1 MIGSPVLR
9 ALEWR
14 SQPTPV
20 PPGAGVVSVP
30 GERLRP
36 FVEAGPS
43 RSRNLS
49 SNLGT
54 SLAYMSTLGNFR
66 AQFDTQRRPANIFGW
81 CGVVYFWD
89 ACFKNGCTEQKPRQS
104 GGAKSRGRI
113 VPAVLRRRAAACLG
127 AARLIELRC
136 IPIAVRKVIL
146 RKSDLVGW
154 ITLVRFTF
162 D

>member
-1 MIGSPVLR
+1 MAAHSGAPWGWGRFCAWR
-9 ALEWR
+9 AAVPLVASSRLEWGFR
-14 SQPTPV
+14 AHSE
-20 PPGAGVVSVP
+20 G
-30 GERLRP
+30 RP
-36 FVEAGPS
+36 KPLTY
-43 RSRNLS
+43 LS

-54 SLAYMSTLGNFR
+54 SLAYTSTLGNFR

-81 CGVVYFWD
+81 CGVVHFRD
-89 ACFKNGCTEQKPRQS
+89 AYFKNGCTEQKPRQS

-113 VPAVLRRRAAACLG
+113 VPAVLRCRAAACLG